1 MAQPFTWFA
10 LIPGVR
16 DWPVHLTNAIFVA
29 VLLII
34 LSVVVY
40 KNVRSSSQSYLP
52 DEKISSRNIFEVI
65 IEWLYNLMKEIIG
78 HGAEKYVPL
87 IGTIFIYIL
96 ISNLLGLVP
105 EFYPP
110 TININT
116 NLAIA
121 AVVFFMYNYYG
132 FKENGVGYLKHFIG
146 PMWAIAVLY
155 VPIEIISHLFRP
167 VTLSVRLFGNIFGDH
182 NVIEIFQELIPI
194 GAPVIFMFLGIIV
207 SVMQAFVFA
216 LLTVIYIALA
226 VSHEH

>member
-1 MAQPFTWFA
+1 MHEPFTIFS
-10 LIPGVR
+10 LIPFLKQLPAHMAGA
-16 DWPVHLTNAIFVA
+16 LFVSF
-29 VLLII
+29 VLI
-34 LSVVVY
+34 LFSFFVY
-40 KNVRSSSQSYLP
+40 RKINSDPKSYVP
-52 DEKISSRNIFEVI
+52 DGKISSRNIFEVI

-78 HGAEKYVPL
+78 HGAEKYLPL
-87 IGTIFIYIL
+87 VGTIFIYIL
-96 ISNLLGLVP
+96 VSNLLGLIP

-116 NLAIA
+116 NLAVA
-121 AVVFFMYNYYG
+121 LVVLIMYNYYG
-132 FKENGVGYLKHFIG
+132 FKENGWSYAKHFIG

-182 NVIEIFQELIPI
+182 NVIEIFQELVPL
-194 GAPVIFMFLGIIV
+194 GVPVVFMFLGIIV
-207 SVMQAFVFA
+207 SLMQAFVFA